1 MHNNRCT
8 HLSNDSGR
16 ILRFFS
22 KTQCLF
28 CKRDNYTVVEF
39 CVSVFSYIVPYV
51 MTEVYSFMSILRIV
65 TAYLKSLLPPLLPL
79 LEKDQVRL
87 KDHNKTQENHDD
99 ATQ

>member
-1 MHNNRCT
+1 
-8 HLSNDSGR
+8 
-16 ILRFFS
+16 
-22 KTQCLF
+22 
-28 CKRDNYTVVEF
+28 
-39 CVSVFSYIVPYV
+39 

-79 LEKDQVRL
+79 LEKDQVRF

>member
-16 ILRFFS
+16 ILRFFL

-39 CVSVFSYIVPYV
+39 CVSVFSYISPYV
-51 MTEVYSFMSILRIV
+51 TTEVYSFISKLRIA
-65 TAYLKSLLPPLLPL
+65 TRYIKTELLPL
-79 LEKDQVRL
+79 LEKNQVRL

-99 ATQ
+99 ATH

>member
-1 MHNNRCT
+1 
-8 HLSNDSGR
+8 
-16 ILRFFS
+16 
-22 KTQCLF
+22 
-28 CKRDNYTVVEF
+28 
-39 CVSVFSYIVPYV
+39 